1 MLLVL
6 HLAGASHPSPTS
18 PILLARSHS
27 GRDPAGDRPT
37 VTALLGTNRFTGLF
51 SLCVCARIYIYFSV
65 KICSSF
71 LFFLSF
77 RRFDAFSSLLHRLED
92 EFNGL
97 LYVKKGLYKG
107 EVLCGLFICYY
118 GYYIWINYYYFILFY
133 WGGLG
138 RIFNFSESWDWNF
151 VSLEKR
157 IL

>member
-51 SLCVCARIYIYFSV
+51 SLCVCVREYVYLYIYFSV

-77 RRFDAFSSLLHRLED
+77 RRLDAFSNLLHRLED
-92 EFNGL
+92 EFNGWIIIREKGIVQRRSVVWIIYL
-97 LYVKKGLYKG
+97 LLWILYM
-107 EVLCGLFICYY
+107 
-118 GYYIWINYYYFILFY
+118 
-133 WGGLG
+133 
-138 RIFNFSESWDWNF
+138 D
-151 VSLEKR
+151 
-157 IL
+157 